1 MLICTFSVLLLRFP
15 CPHRQQIP
23 NPDSDPIP
31 NHFRTQTSYR
41 LELMRQ
47 IYNVESPPSSMLFDT
62 SGMEALS
69 GWIAPPS
76 HDPHPGQQPQLLP
89 VEPPVESERG
99 RLTLANLIPS
109 RCALTA
115 GFICI

>member
-1 MLICTFSVLLLRFP
+1 
-15 CPHRQQIP
+15 
-23 NPDSDPIP
+23 
-31 NHFRTQTSYR
+31 
-41 LELMRQ
+41 MRQ

-69 GWIAPPS
+69 GWISPPS
-76 HDPHPGQQPQLLP
+76 QHPGQQAQLLP
-89 VEPPVESERG
+89 LEPPVESERG

-109 RCALTA
+109 RFALTA